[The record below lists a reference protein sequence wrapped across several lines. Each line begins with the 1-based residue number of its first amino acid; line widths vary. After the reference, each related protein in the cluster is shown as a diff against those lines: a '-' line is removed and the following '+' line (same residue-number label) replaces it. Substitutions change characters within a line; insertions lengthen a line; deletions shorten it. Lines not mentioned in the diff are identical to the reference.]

1 MVKLG
6 PEKFQTF
13 SQSYKLKVSY
23 NLRKD
28 NVRSFL
34 QKPVNFVRGWHFFL
48 LFLLFW
54 GKDVHHLFLIFR
66 YRKDLLSTDVM
77 IYEKCQFC
85 SVNEVL

>member
-23 NLRKD
+23 NLKKD

-48 LFLLFW
+48 LFLLF
-54 GKDVHHLFLIFR
+54 
-66 YRKDLLSTDVM
+66 
-77 IYEKCQFC
+77 
-85 SVNEVL
+85 